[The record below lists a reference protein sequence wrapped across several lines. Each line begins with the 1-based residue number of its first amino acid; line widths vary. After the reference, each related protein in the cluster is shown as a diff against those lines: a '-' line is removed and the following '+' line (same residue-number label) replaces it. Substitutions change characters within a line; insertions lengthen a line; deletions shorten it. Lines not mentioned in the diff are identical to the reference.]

1 MPNLSMFIGTQRSR
15 RLFGRLLRDGRGVA
29 AIEFSLIVSF
39 ATIGCLN
46 VADLAVYARDR
57 LEVENAAAMGAQAA
71 IKDCT
76 ASQVPATTNCPGLNA
91 AVTAAVQST
100 GLGTSIT
107 LASGY
112 PKEGYYCVNPSNGV
126 LTYVSDVSNKPS
138 NCTAVGASY
147 NTPGDYVEVQT
158 SFTYAPLFPG
168 ITVSNTFPSTI
179 TKTAWMR
186 VA

>member
-1 MPNLSMFIGTQRSR
+1 MPKLSMFTAAHRSR
-15 RLFGRLLRDGRGVA
+15 GLFGRLLRNDRGVA

-71 IKDCT
+71 IKTCDLYHL
-76 ASQVPATTNCPGLNA
+76 PATTNCPTLDA
-91 AVTAAVQST
+91 AITAAVQST
-100 GLGTSIT
+100 GLGTSVSV
-107 LASGY
+107 ASGY
-112 PKEGYYCVNPSNGV
+112 PKEGYYCVDPSTGV
-126 LTYVSDVSNKPS
+126 LTYVSDVSNKPATCS
-138 NCTAVGASY
+138 AVGASY
-147 NTPGDYVEVQT
+147 NTPGDYVQVQT

-168 ITVSNTFPSTI
+168 ITVSNTFPGTI

>member
-1 MPNLSMFIGTQRSR
+1 MPNLSMFISAYRSR
-15 RLFGRLLRDGRGVA
+15 RLFGRLLRDNRGVA

-39 ATIGCLN
+39 ATVGCLN

-57 LEVENAAAMGAQAA
+57 LEVENSAAMGAEAA
-71 IKDCT
+71 IRTCT
-76 ASQVPATTNCPGLNA
+76 ASQVPATTNCPSLNSA
-91 AVTAAVQST
+91 ITAAVQST
-100 GLGTSIT
+100 GLGTSIS

-112 PKEGYYCVNPSNGV
+112 PKEGYYCVDPNTGV
-126 LTYVSDVSNKPS
+126 LTYVSDVSSKPA

-168 ITVSNTFPSTI
+168 ITVTGAFPGTI